1 MSDYAFPFSLLS
13 TPNIA
18 STTDNMNCGKAVSKK
33 SINFLMLKTMRDIG
47 VKWIKLSTQK
57 PVD

>member
-1 MSDYAFPFSLLS
+1 MC

-18 STTDNMNCGKAVSKK
+18 SATDNMNCVKAVSKK
-33 SINFLMLKTMRDIG
+33 SINLLMPKTVRDTG
-47 VKWIKLSTQK
+47 AKWIKLSTQK

>member
-1 MSDYAFPFSLLS
+1 MP

-18 STTDNMNCGKAVSKK
+18 NTADNMNCVKAVSKK
-33 SINFLMLKTMRDIG
+33 SINLLMLKTMRDTG

>member
-1 MSDYAFPFSLLS
+1 MSTS
-13 TPNIA
+13 NIA
-18 STTDNMNCGKAVSKK
+18 STTDRTNCVEAVSKK
-33 SINFLMLKTMRDIG
+33 SINLLMLKTMRDTG